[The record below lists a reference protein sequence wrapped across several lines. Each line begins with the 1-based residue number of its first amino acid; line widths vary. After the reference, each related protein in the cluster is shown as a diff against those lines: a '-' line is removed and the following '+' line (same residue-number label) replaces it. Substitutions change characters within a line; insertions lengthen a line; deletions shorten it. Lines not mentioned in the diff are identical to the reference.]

1 MVSIIWQFFVAPVL
15 GFLLGGFPTSYII
28 CKLTRGIDPREF
40 GSGSVSTRNVI
51 RATGGL
57 FPWGIL
63 NGAIDMIKGA
73 VACAI
78 VEYAL
83 FVNHPYLDYLVSLT
97 ALAAVAGHCWM
108 PYLGF
113 KGGKGLATMGGTL
126 LFIYWPIAPIIF
138 PIMIALLSRF
148 TGYSGVGSVW
158 GVSFISPLILIMDYI
173 GPGTQIVNLP
183 HSYLQDFGTIGVH
196 SGFGIAFTILYGLGI
211 IAIISLRYI
220 TEFKKIKAGEIE
232 TWQSLKPSDVMK

>member
-1 MVSIIWQFFVAPVL
+1 MVSIFWQFFIAPL
-15 GFLLGGFPTSYII
+15 IGFAFGGFPTSYII

-57 FPWGIL
+57 FPWGML
-63 NGAIDMIKGA
+63 NGSIDFIKGA
-73 VACAI
+73 AACAI

-83 FVNHPYLDYLVSLT
+83 FKNHPYLDYLVSLT

-126 LFIYWPIAPIIF
+126 FFLYWPLSPLIF
-138 PIMIALLSRF
+138 PIMIGLLSRF

-158 GVSFISPLILIMDYI
+158 AVTFISPLFFILDLI
-173 GPGTQIVNLP
+173 GQGTQIINIP
-183 HSYLQDFGTIGVH
+183 HSYLTDFADIGIN
-196 SGFGIAFTILYGLGI
+196 SGYGLAFTVLYGLGI
-211 IAIISLRYI
+211 VLIISLRYI
-220 TEFKKIKAGEIE
+220 PEFKKIRAGEIQ